1 MGPYR
6 KEKQDKRDL
15 PNCAGEDYPDAMK
28 ELPASYA
35 EYLAAQSERVQAAV
49 RPVLQQSAADEL
61 HGVRVT
67 YNPGP
72 TGHQAHIDETLPY
85 GVVFEDV
92 D

>member
-1 MGPYR
+1 
-6 KEKQDKRDL
+6 
-15 PNCAGEDYPDAMK
+15 MK
-28 ELPASYA
+28 ELPASYE
-35 EYLAAQSERVQAAV
+35 EYLAAQSERVRAAV

>member
-1 MGPYR
+1 
-6 KEKQDKRDL
+6 
-15 PNCAGEDYPDAMK
+15 MK

-35 EYLAAQSERVQAAV
+35 EYLAQQSPNVVDAV
-49 RPVLQQSAADEL
+49 RPVLQQSAADQL

-67 YNPGP
+67 YNTGS

-85 GVVFEDV
+85 GVIFEDI

>member
-1 MGPYR
+1 
-6 KEKQDKRDL
+6 
-15 PNCAGEDYPDAMK
+15 MK

-35 EYLAAQSERVQAAV
+35 EYLAQQSERVQYAV

-67 YNPGP
+67 YNTGA

-85 GVVFEDV
+85 GVVFEDI